1 MKKTVCAIKIFL
13 YIKGFYK
20 QMKKMEKTQR
30 MKNYACWGKRWPV
43 MWGIFHDEIPQM
55 QCRNDIGDL

>member
-1 MKKTVCAIKIFL
+1 
-13 YIKGFYK
+13 
-20 QMKKMEKTQR
+20 

-43 MWGIFHDEIPQM
+43 MWGIYYDEIPQM